1 MKTITAY
8 KKNICELVVGKSQ
21 TLFRSCFLQY
31 YKHKYRKVDQYIPPN
46 PDELFLIEKE
56 LEKLDV
62 ALFEYK
68 VDLVGF
74 KEFKKN
80 IIFPYDYHGGVTS
93 GIWQEK
99 LLEHYVAYHFLSLS
113 GFKKNDIY
121 IDVAA
126 CGSPWSKLLRE
137 LQGIQAYAIDLE
149 LSPKYSYLDYYR
161 KEDAINTSF
170 LDSSVRGVSLQCA
183 YEMFCGNDDI
193 NLISELKRILV
204 SNGKAIIS
212 PLYMHTHYCC
222 YSTPEFYGKGHSDK
236 EAKEYIRMDCHGVPS
251 SRKYEPLKLKE
262 RILDK
267 IEELG
272 MQYKIFVLRNKSE
285 IGQEIYCHFILEIS
299 K

>member
-1 MKTITAY
+1 M
-8 KKNICELVVGKSQ
+8 
-21 TLFRSCFLQY
+21 
-31 YKHKYRKVDQYIPPN
+31 
-46 PDELFLIEKE
+46 
-56 LEKLDV
+56 
-62 ALFEYK
+62 
-68 VDLVGF
+68 
-74 KEFKKN
+74 
-80 IIFPYDYHGGVTS
+80 
-93 GIWQEK
+93 QEK